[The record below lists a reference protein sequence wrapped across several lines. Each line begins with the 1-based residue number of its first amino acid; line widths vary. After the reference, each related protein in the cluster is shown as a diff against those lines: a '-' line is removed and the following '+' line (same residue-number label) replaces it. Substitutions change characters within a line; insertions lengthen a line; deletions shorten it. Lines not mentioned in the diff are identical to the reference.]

1 MTETNPFNPRL
12 VYGLIA
18 AGVLAFAGLVLMLAY
33 GPPLREGEGQSQV
46 DRAQMMSPAAVGYK
60 GLVQLVGRF
69 RQADIVSNPGDLDY
83 EDLFVMAV
91 GESTRAE
98 DVEWVRAR
106 RTGRATLIILPKWI
120 TARHG
125 RRREWVTLVGRGA
138 GDVPARAMGLQL
150 RNAER
155 SLRGETARGTDIL
168 DGMTVPVPAFPQVI
182 EGPDLTPLLTR
193 ADGGVLVAR
202 IGEGPLY
209 VVADPDLLNN
219 HRLSDPRVARAAL
232 ALLDALNATDATSIR
247 FGTFSDQGETA
258 PVRAPSLIRLAIEPP
273 FLAMTLALLV
283 AALLAGLHGA
293 VRFGQPR
300 REERAIAL
308 GKAALVENSAG
319 LIKLAGREAR
329 LGPAYADVV
338 RHDAARAV
346 GAPPALSGNAL
357 DAYLDRL
364 SKGDGPRFTSLVTE
378 VVWARDR
385 HALVAA
391 ARALFAWKKALFER
405 SPAAPR

>member
-1 MTETNPFNPRL
+1 MSETNPFNPRL

-18 AGVLAFAGLVLMLAY
+18 AGIITFAALVLMLAY
-33 GPPLREGEGQSQV
+33 GPPLREGQGQV
-46 DRAQMMSPAAVGYK
+46 DRAQMLSPSAVGYK
-60 GLVQLVGRF
+60 GLAQLVGRF
-69 RQADIVSNPGDLDY
+69 RQANVISSPGDLDY

-91 GESTRAE
+91 GESTRPE
-98 DVEWVRAR
+98 DIEWVRAR
-106 RTGRATLIILPKWI
+106 RASRATLIILPKWI

-125 RRREWVTLVGRGA
+125 RRRDWVRLIGPGA
-138 GDVPARAMGLQL
+138 GDSVARTLGFQL
-150 RNAER
+150 RNAGR
-155 SLRGETARGTDIL
+155 RRPGEIARGADIL
-168 DGMTVPVPAFPQVI
+168 EGMAIPVPAYPQLI
-182 EGPDLTPLLTR
+182 DGPDLTALVSLPE
-193 ADGGVLVAR
+193 GGTLVAR
-202 IGEGPLY
+202 IGDQPHY

-232 ALLDALNATDATSIR
+232 ALIDGFNATDATSVN
-247 FGTFSDQGETA
+247 FGTFSDQAESG
-258 PVRAPSLIRLAIEPP
+258 PGPQPSLIRLAVEPP
-273 FLAMTLALLV
+273 FLAMTLALIV

-329 LGPAYADVV
+329 LGAAYADVV
-338 RHDAARAV
+338 RQDTARAV
-346 GAPPALSGNAL
+346 AAPPALSGSAL

-364 SKGDGPRFTSLVTE
+364 SRGDGPKFTSLVTE

-385 HALVAA
+385 HELVAA
-391 ARALFAWKKALFER
+391 ARALFSWKKDII
-405 SPAAPR
+405 S